1 MNEEDKKLIY
11 NYLSY
16 TKKRNFLILI
26 FIVIVVIIICLYNYS
41 NSKISFNKVENT
53 NLKDENNIS
62 KNEEEL
68 VKNETNI
75 INEAKIIENKV
86 VENKVIEQVSEEINK
101 KDEVQDKKES
111 SEIKEKPVNKDFLFS
126 DGYTMENVTEV
137 ALDYLKSQNY
147 SGECIPIQD
156 EDGVYLGMRVV
167 FY

>member
-1 MNEEDKKLIY
+1 MNEEDKKLID

-41 NSKISFNKVENT
+41 NSKTSFNKV
-53 NLKDENNIS
+53 ENNIS

-75 INEAKIIENKV
+75 INEAKITENKV
-86 VENKVIEQVSEEINK
+86 IENKVIEQVSEESNT

-137 ALDYLKSQNY
+137 ALNYLKSQNY